1 MSAATRLTDK
11 TTTARRAP
19 LRTCIS
25 CRLQGS
31 KRDFIRIVRTP
42 EGAVRPDPGGKANGR
57 GAYLGPV
64 QRCWREAL
72 DEQRLNHALRTTLS
86 EADRQQIES
95 FIADLPQDACPN
107 QTSRPGN
114 EAP

>member
-1 MSAATRLTDK
+1 MSAATRLTDT

-42 EGAVRPDPGGKANGR
+42 EGAVRADPGGKGNGR

-64 QRCWREAL
+64 QHCWREAL
-72 DEQRLNHALRTTLS
+72 DQQRLNHALRTTLS
-86 EADRQQIES
+86 DSDRQQIEA
-95 FIADLPQDACPN
+95 FIAGLPQDPCPN
-107 QTSRPGN
+107 QTSSPGN